1 MKVYLSESTFL
12 GLLLSAAEVYK
23 KECLGYL
30 LGYSLEDRFIVEHAF
45 SLQTA
50 TRKHKGVVLKERN
63 QRKIEEILERFAKLQ
78 IIGDFHSHTQYGDTR
93 GLFIPS
99 PDDISSMVKG
109 EIYLIVAVNDIDKVY
124 SWSEN
129 RDGTISGSVG
139 KMFFKIAAYYLASK
153 KKKINSKKQ
162 NSNTKDSEKE
172 EGSGDSYEVKRAK
185 IYCPFPPGF

>member
-12 GLLLSAAEVYK
+12 GLLLSSAEVYK

-45 SLQTA
+45 SVQTA
-50 TRKHKGVVLKERN
+50 SRRLKGVILGDRN
-63 QRKIEEILERFAKLQ
+63 QKKIEEVLERFDKLQ
-78 IIGDFHSHTQYGDTR
+78 IIGDFHSHTQFGETK
-93 GLFIPS
+93 GLPIPS
-99 PDDISSMVKG
+99 SDDIKTMKPG
-109 EIYLIVAVNDIDKVY
+109 RIYLIVAVNDTDKVY

-139 KMFFKIAAYYLASK
+139 KLFFKIAAYFL
-153 KKKINSKKQ
+153 NSKTRKKEAGVQ
-162 NSNTKDSEKE
+162 NSSDRQSPK
-172 EGSGDSYEVKRAK
+172 VKRAK

>member
-1 MKVYLSESTFL
+1 MKVYLSENTFL

-30 LGYSLEDRFIVEHAF
+30 LGYRLEDRFIVEHAF

-50 TRKHKGVVLKERN
+50 SRRLKGVILGDKN
-63 QRKIEEILERFAKLQ
+63 QKKIEEVLERFDKLQ
-78 IIGDFHSHTQYGDTR
+78 IIGDFHSHTQFGETK
-93 GLFIPS
+93 GLPIPS
-99 PDDISSMVKG
+99 QDDIKTMKAGNV
-109 EIYLIVAVNDIDKVY
+109 YLIVAVNDIDKVY

-139 KMFFKIAAYYLASK
+139 RLFFKISAYYLK
-153 KKKINSKKQ
+153 KKLKKKAEV
-162 NSNTKDSEKE
+162 NSNSVTKGTSDSNHENLE
-172 EGSGDSYEVKRAK
+172 LKRAK